1 MSEEITMKSP
11 CDPIKANPLDTR
23 YFLAQS
29 IAMNA
34 GTMALEMFRRRDQLV
49 VELKGL
55 QDMVSAADRDVEKY
69 VKGRVHAVFPNDD
82 FLGEEGGAD
91 LGEADY
97 IWVVDPVDGTA
108 CFVNG
113 MYSWCISIAVLYR
126 GEPVIGVVY
135 DPNANELFHAR
146 IGGGAFCGA
155 KPMHV
160 HTGQTLK
167 DGVLGVGTSFRVGIE
182 AFVPF
187 IEAVLRDGGMFI
199 RNGSGALM
207 ITYVAAGRLI
217 GYYEPH
223 MNSWD
228 ALAGY
233 VLVNEAG
240 GKCNAFMENNGLLR
254 GNPVLVSNPDIWDQI
269 ARHAG
274 LLPARAIEE
283 AVAV

>member
-1 MSEEITMKSP
+1 MSPQSHSTTASP
-11 CDPIKANPLDTR
+11 LESR
-23 YFLAQS
+23 YLLAQS
-29 IAMNA
+29 IAMHA
-34 GTMALEMFRRRDQLV
+34 GMMALDMFRRREQLL
-49 VELKGL
+49 VELKGP

-69 VKGRVHAVFPNDD
+69 IKERVHAIFPADD

-91 LGEADY
+91 LGDADY

-113 MYSWCISIAVLYR
+113 MYSWCVSIAVLYR
-126 GEPVIGVVY
+126 GEPMIGVVF

-146 IGGGAFCGA
+146 VGGGAFCGA
-155 KPMHV
+155 KPMRV
-160 HTGQTLK
+160 HPGETLK

-182 AFVPF
+182 DFVPF
-187 IEAVLRDGGMFI
+187 IESVLRDGGMFI

-228 ALAGY
+228 ALAGL
-233 VLVNEAG
+233 VLVSEAG
-240 GKCNAFMENNGLLR
+240 GMGNAFMENNGLMR
-254 GNPVLVSNPDIWDQI
+254 GNPLLVGNPVVWQRLAVL
-269 ARHAG
+269 AG
-274 LLPARAIEE
+274 ILTPEE
-283 AVAV
+283 KEHAVAL

>member
-1 MSEEITMKSP
+1 MSPQSHSTTASP
-11 CDPIKANPLDTR
+11 LESR
-23 YFLAQS
+23 YLLAQS
-29 IAMNA
+29 IAMHA
-34 GTMALEMFRRRDQLV
+34 GMMALDMFRRREQLL
-49 VELKGL
+49 VELKGP

-69 VKGRVHAVFPNDD
+69 IKERVHAIFPADD

-91 LGEADY
+91 LGNADY

-126 GEPVIGVVY
+126 GEPMIGVVF

-155 KPMHV
+155 KPMRV
-160 HTGQTLK
+160 HPGETLK

-182 AFVPF
+182 DFVPF
-187 IEAVLRDGGMFI
+187 IESVLRDGGMFI

-228 ALAGY
+228 ALAGL
-233 VLVNEAG
+233 VLVSEAG
-240 GKCNAFMENNGLLR
+240 GMGNAFMENNGLMR
-254 GNPVLVSNPDIWDQI
+254 GNPLLVGNPVVWQRLAVL
-269 ARHAG
+269 AG
-274 LLPARAIEE
+274 ILTPEE
-283 AVAV
+283 KEHAVAL

>member
-1 MSEEITMKSP
+1 MNPQS
-11 CDPIKANPLDTR
+11 DPIKASPLDTR

-29 IAMNA
+29 IAMHA
-34 GTMALEMFRRRDQLV
+34 GMMALDSFRRREQLV

-69 VKGRVHAVFPNDD
+69 IKERVQAVFPTDD

-91 LGEADY
+91 VGNADY
-97 IWVVDPVDGTA
+97 LWVVDPIDGTA

-126 GEPVIGVVY
+126 GEPMIGVVF

-146 IGGGAFCGA
+146 VGAGAFCGA
-155 KPMHV
+155 RPMRV
-160 HTGQTLK
+160 HPGETLK
-167 DGVLGVGTSFRVGIE
+167 DGVLGVGTSFRVGVEDFI
-182 AFVPF
+182 PF
-187 IEAVLRDGGMFI
+187 LESVLRDGGMFI

-228 ALAGY
+228 ALAGL
-233 VLVNEAG
+233 VLVSEAG
-240 GKCNAFMENNGLLR
+240 GLGNAFLENEGLMR
-254 GNPVLVSNPDIWDQI
+254 GNPVLVGNPVVWQRL
-269 ARHAG
+269 AVLAG
-274 LLPARAIEE
+274 ILAPEDKE
-283 AVAV
+283 HAVAV

>member
-1 MSEEITMKSP
+1 MSPQSHSSTASP
-11 CDPIKANPLDTR
+11 LESR
-23 YFLAQS
+23 YLLAQS
-29 IAMNA
+29 IAMHA
-34 GTMALEMFRRRDQLV
+34 GMMALDMFRRREQLV

-69 VKGRVHAVFPNDD
+69 IKERVHAIFPADD

-91 LGEADY
+91 LDDADY

-113 MYSWCISIAVLYR
+113 MYSWCISIAVLHR
-126 GEPVIGVVY
+126 GVPVIGVVF

-146 IGGGAFCGA
+146 LGGGAFCGA
-155 KPMHV
+155 KPMRV
-160 HTGQTLK
+160 HPGETLK

-182 AFVPF
+182 DFIPF
-187 IEAVLRDGGMFI
+187 IESVLRDGGMFI

-228 ALAGY
+228 ALAGL
-233 VLVNEAG
+233 VLVSEAG
-240 GKCNAFMENNGLLR
+240 GMGNAFMDNNGLMR
-254 GNPVLVSNPDIWDQI
+254 GNPLLVANPVVWQRLAVL
-269 ARHAG
+269 AG
-274 LLPARAIEE
+274 ILTPEDKKQ
-283 AVAV
+283 AVAL